1 MRYALIVLAFSLFS
15 NSQAQLVVDLVDFAS
30 NPSKYNG
37 RYIVL
42 RGVFVTKTT
51 GNTITLS
58 GPRTINSSSPTGAVI
73 SSTTNI
79 NAGSPTAPIASNGQG
94 QVATRNAAT
103 AAQTPTAAATAT
115 TSPRPSPCTPPR
127 NWEALNVE
135 IPNYTGCFMLY
146 SNMARTIP
154 NGRRANA
161 DITIFVDVNVMHRIA
176 RVKLN

>member
-1 MRYALIVLAFSLFS
+1 MRYALLILAFTVFS

-51 GNTITLS
+51 GNTIALS
-58 GPRTINSSSPTGAVI
+58 GPRTVNPSSPTGAL
-73 SSTTNI
+73 SPSATTI
-79 NAGSPTAPIASNGQG
+79 NAGSPTAPTISSGAGA
-94 QVATRNAAT
+94 VATLNPAT
-103 AAQTPTAAATAT
+103 APTPAATPTATTAPRAT
-115 TSPRPSPCTPPR
+115 PCTPPR
-127 NWEALNVE
+127 NWEALTVE

-146 SNMARTIP
+146 NSMARTLP

-161 DITIFVDVNVMHRIA
+161 DITIFVDTNVMHRIA

>member
-1 MRYALIVLAFSLFS
+1 MRYALIILAFSIFS

-42 RGVFVTKTT
+42 RGVFITKTT
-51 GNTITLS
+51 GNTIALS
-58 GPRTINSSSPTGAVI
+58 GPRTLNPTSPTGGL
-73 SSTTNI
+73 SPTTTV
-79 NAGSPTAPIASNGQG
+79 NAGSPTNPTISSGPG
-94 QVATRNAAT
+94 QVVTLNAAT
-103 AAQTPTAAATAT
+103 VPQTPTATTT
-115 TSPRPSPCTPPR
+115 TSTRPSPCTPPR
-127 NWEALNVE
+127 NWEALTVE

-146 SNMARTIP
+146 NSMARTLP